1 MTKKIAS
8 LKNSNTIHIEECGA
22 EISKNTN
29 ESSFFISNSSLY
41 SNEEINEIATDLLQ
55 KLNLPEQSTNL
66 NRSSLPESLIY
77 IPVIFLTV
85 TDYDTDTYIDV
96 EAEAMSDIII
106 TNSEKESFAKL
117 WPCH

>member
-41 SNEEINEIATDLLQ
+41 SNEEIN
-55 KLNLPEQSTNL
+55 
-66 NRSSLPESLIY
+66 
-77 IPVIFLTV
+77 
-85 TDYDTDTYIDV
+85 
-96 EAEAMSDIII
+96 DIICEFKK
-106 TNSEKESFAKL
+106 TQYENKTKSENSVIIDNYLEQEIKKNDSNNL
-117 WPCH
+117 SSNTDCIIS